1 MTDRHEI
8 IGIDVGGTFTDIAAL
23 DPATG
28 LFRIAKVPTVPLRP
42 ELGLIEGLRALPT
55 GEDAS
60 PAEIRHGTTI
70 VTNALLE
77 RRFAPTGLLCTR
89 GFRDVLETRR
99 LWREHLFGYD
109 WERPVSIIPRQLRLE
124 VTERI
129 GPGGEILYPLDEDD
143 VRAAARILDAAR
155 VESVAVAYLFS
166 FRNSVHERRTRELL
180 AAELPGVPVTLS
192 AEILPEVHEYERT
205 STAALNALLRP
216 TIERYL
222 RTVAASLKGAGV
234 DAPLWIVRSD
244 GALMG
249 PNVAASEPIR
259 LVNSGPAAGV
269 IGSARLGGRL
279 GWPNIVTLDMGGTS
293 TDVALVWDGEP
304 LRVPE
309 SDVAWNIPIR
319 AMQMDVRSIGAGG
332 GSIIGS
338 DEGGILTVGP
348 RSAGADPGP
357 VAYGRGGTEAT
368 LTDALLLLGV
378 LPDALLGGRLQLDR
392 TAAALAVV
400 AALPA
405 FGSPIEAA
413 AAVQELTLQKM
424 AVLIREVTVE
434 RGYDP
439 RDCVLF
445 CFGGAGALF
454 ALDLAAELEM
464 TTVYVPPAATVFSA
478 VGATLSRVAYEAKT
492 GVYARIETLDSATLA
507 AEARD
512 VAGRALALLAADAL
526 PLAELRLEVDLK
538 YRVQPE
544 TITVPLGAGRGVFAP
559 ADLLALGDDIVA
571 ASIARFHAQ
580 HLQLYDL
587 DRGLE
592 AVDLVTLRAIAAG
605 PGSDG
610 WALRGTSDETVEA
623 GPPRTRTWV
632 RGGVSLADIPA
643 LSFRLLRAGPV
654 AGPCFLEDAY
664 TTIPVPPGATAR
676 IDDLGGIVLRW
687 NQDRSR

>member
-1 MTDRHEI
+1 MADRLEI
-8 IGIDVGGTFTDIAAL
+8 VGIDVGGTFTDVAAL
-23 DPATG
+23 DPSDG
-28 LFRIAKVPTVPLRP
+28 RLRIAKVPTVPSRP
-42 ELGLIEGLRALPT
+42 ELGLIEGLQALSADA
-55 GEDAS
+55 DAS
-60 PAEIRHGTTI
+60 PVEIRHGTTI

-109 WERPVSIIPRQLRLE
+109 WERPASIIPRRLRLE

-129 GPGGEILYPLDEDD
+129 GPSGEVLCALNEDD
-143 VRAAARILDAAR
+143 VRAAARILGAAR

-166 FRNSVHERRTRELL
+166 FRNSAHERRTREIL
-180 AAELPGVPVTLS
+180 ADELPGVPVTLS

-222 RTVAASLKGAGV
+222 RTVATSLTGAGM
-234 DAPLWIVRSD
+234 DAPLRIVRSD
-244 GALMG
+244 GALMR
-249 PNVAASEPIR
+249 PEVAASEPVR
-259 LVNSGPAAGV
+259 LVKSGPAAGV
-269 IGSARLGGRL
+269 IGSARLGARL

-293 TDVALVWDGEP
+293 TDVALVWNGEP
-304 LRVPE
+304 LRVLE
-309 SDVAWNIPIR
+309 TDVAWNIPIR

-332 GSIIGS
+332 GSIIGC
-338 DEGGILTVGP
+338 DEGGILAVGP

-378 LPDALLGGRLQLDR
+378 LPDALLGGRLELDR
-392 TAAALAVV
+392 TAAAQAVL

-405 FGSPIEAA
+405 FGSSIEAA
-413 AAVQELTLQKM
+413 AAAQELTLQKM
-424 AVLIREVTVE
+424 AVLIREVTVA

-454 ALDLAAELEM
+454 ALDLAGELEM

-492 GVYARIETLDSATLA
+492 GMYARIETLDPATLA
-507 AEARD
+507 AEARA
-512 VAGRALALLAADAL
+512 VADRALALLAADAL

-544 TITVPLGAGRGVFAP
+544 TLTVPFGVGGGVFAP
-559 ADLLALGDDIVA
+559 ADLQALDDDTIA
-571 ASIARFHAQ
+571 ASVARFHAL
-580 HLQLYDL
+580 HRQLYGL
-587 DRGLE
+587 DRGRE
-592 AVDLVTLRAIAAG
+592 AVDLVTFRAIAAG

-610 WALRGTSDETVEA
+610 WALRGTDDETGEPA
-623 GPPRTRTWV
+623 PPRTRTWV
-632 RGGVSLADIPA
+632 RRGVSLADVPA
-643 LSFRLLRAGPV
+643 ISIGRLRAGPLS
-654 AGPCFLEDAY
+654 GPCFLEDPY

-687 NQDRSR
+687 NEDGPR